1 MTEDR
6 HLTLPQLDER
16 LSCIADQVPSCSLA
30 ADIGADHGKLSLW
43 LLVSGRCKRM
53 IVSDISPVS
62 RDKARALFI
71 SHQVMDRVIISG
83 ENGLNA
89 LSGKP
94 ETVIISG
101 LGGGVISAILSQ
113 DVPFHGARLIL
124 SAHTQLPALR
134 DNIIK
139 IGYRILSE
147 HVVHAK
153 ERYYLVITAIPG
165 MQRLSETERLL
176 GSSLTG
182 TVSSSVKEYLS
193 WQLSVVNVWQGAAGE
208 RYRKEIQEM
217 IGDEKS
223 NS

>member
-1 MTEDR
+1 MTEER
-6 HLTLPQLDER
+6 HLALPRLDER
-16 LSCIADQVPSCSLA
+16 LSCIADQVPPCSLA

-43 LLVSGRCKRM
+43 LLVNGRCKRM

-62 RDKARALFI
+62 RDKARDLYI
-71 SHQVMDRVIISG
+71 RHQVLDRVILSG

-89 LSGKP
+89 LREMP
-94 ETVIISG
+94 EAVIISG
-101 LGGGVISAILSQ
+101 LGGGVISEILNQ
-113 DVPFHGARLIL
+113 DVPLYGARLIL
-124 SAHTQLPALR
+124 SAHTQLPTLR
-134 DNIIK
+134 DTIIK

-153 ERYYLVITAIPG
+153 ARYYLVITAAPG
-165 MQRLSETERLL
+165 MQILSETERLL

-182 TVSSSVKEYLS
+182 TDSSSVKEYLS
-193 WQLSVVNVWQGAAGE
+193 WQLSVARVWQGAAGE

-217 IGDEKS
+217 INDEKN